1 MTELIKIIFNL
12 KEQIT
17 AKEAELAQLKAD
29 TECLKA
35 QYDELSAQLLSE
47 MKSSEQIEVDVDD
60 IVAQYFCKN
69 EFSYGDEKALLAY
82 LINNNMNNYITT
94 KTTQAI
100 NKAAL
105 KKDLKANESLKE
117 SLNEF
122 VGDKKTEYVVVTT
135 KENHQRMLEHIEE
148 TKSSKGK

>member
-1 MTELIKIIFNL
+1 MTDLIKTIFDL
-12 KEQIT
+12 KEQIS

-29 TECLKA
+29 TEALKI
-35 QYDELSAQLLSE
+35 QYEELAAQLLAD
-47 MKSSEQIEVDVDD
+47 MKADGKIEVDVDD
-60 IVAQYFCKN
+60 LVAQYFCKN

-82 LINNNMNNYITT
+82 LVASNLTEYITV

-105 KKDLKANESLKE
+105 KKDLKVNNSLKE
-117 SLNEF
+117 SLSNF

-148 TKSSKGK
+148 SKKA